1 MQKIWL
7 KKESPIL
14 MEMLISTQMNWVK
27 AGFDSNCILIRIKHI
42 SYLNSFLKSF
52 IINLSFFS
60 LKKRECKMDFE
71 I

>member
-27 AGFDSNCILIRIKHI
+27 AGFDSNCILIRIKHNILSKLI
-42 SYLNSFLKSF
+42 S
-52 IINLSFFS
+52 
-60 LKKRECKMDFE
+60 
-71 I
+71 